1 MTLKLKIKRLSGEA
15 KLPNYHYEGDAAL
28 NLYSVEDVLL
38 KPNEQVSVKTGIAM
52 IIPEGHTGLIWDR
65 SGLSI
70 KHGIKTLGGVID
82 AGYRGE
88 VAVGFMNISKNDY
101 QIEKGDKIAQI
112 IIQRFENVYVEE
124 IDEIEDRDT
133 HRGEKGFG
141 SSGK

>member
-1 MTLKLKIKRLSGEA
+1 MTLKLKIKRLSNEV

-38 KPNEQVSVKTGIAM
+38 KPNEQVSVKTGIAI
-52 IIPEGHTGLIWDR
+52 IIPEGYTGLIWDR
-65 SGLSI
+65 SGISI

-88 VAVGFMNISKNDY
+88 VAVGFINISKNDY
-101 QIEKGDKIAQI
+101 QIQKGDKIAQM
-112 IIQRFENVYVEE
+112 IIQKFENVSIEEVEE
-124 IDEIEDRDT
+124 LDDKDT